1 MPDLDAMTFAQELRA
16 PGGPGL
22 ARGNLLFAREIAYPA
37 LQPSA
42 YIARLDAWAEMAVA
56 RCPADAP
63 AAARAACLSEVLFGE
78 IGLRGNE
85 ADYYDP
91 RNSYLNAVMDRR
103 LGLPIAL
110 SAIYLEVARRMKLPA
125 YGVGLPGHFVVAA
138 PAPHD
143 RAPLLLDP
151 FHGGVLLEPED
162 VTALVRSAT
171 GYDGPFMRGWLEPVT
186 VSAMLS
192 RMLLNLRGLYVRND
206 DWPTAIAVLERLR
219 LLQPGHP
226 EHLRDLGLLH
236 QRAGSLRRA
245 TIALEDYLLVAQ
257 DAPDAERVRQTLNV
271 ILQQLTRLN

>member
-1 MPDLDAMTFAQELRA
+1 M
-16 PGGPGL
+16 
-22 ARGNLLFAREIAYPA
+22 
-37 LQPSA
+37 
-42 YIARLDAWAEMAVA
+42 
-56 RCPADAP
+56 
-63 AAARAACLSEVLFGE
+63 
-78 IGLRGNE
+78 
-85 ADYYDP
+85 
-91 RNSYLNAVMDRR
+91 
-103 LGLPIAL
+103 
-110 SAIYLEVARRMKLPA
+110 
-125 YGVGLPGHFVVAA
+125 
-138 PAPHD
+138 
-143 RAPLLLDP
+143 
-151 FHGGVLLEPED
+151 LLEPED

-192 RMLLNLRGLYVRND
+192 RMLLNLRGLYVRNE